1 MALRRQTVQA
11 LGRRMR
17 RGDAAGNPEPRFAFF
32 LGAGCSVTAGVPLGE
47 EMTKRLTKKLYCGYS
62 RKQEG
67 AVSDDEKE
75 LLDWVRKQDWYPK
88 ESYSASERIARE
100 YSACMA
106 ECTAKERQE
115 FVLSCIGEAK
125 GKINW
130 LHIYLGQLVAA
141 GYVKTILTTNFDNLA
156 LRAILLHGQIPF
168 VCDHPRLA
176 DRLLP
181 NPSVPQIVHL
191 HGSALFYDM
200 KNTQEEVAELDYPLM
215 TFIDALTRLNGLV
228 VVGYRGEESAVMST
242 LSKAFEGHNPA
253 HGLYWVSYAAK
264 EEDLSKA
271 ARDLMSKSSERFWIP
286 GEDADGFFQKLV
298 RGGAGEG
305 GDEGLGLGLPP
316 FLTDPLRY
324 LQRSLDGIPE
334 PPTAGA
340 SSPPSLMRSVREQ
353 LEVARRLF
361 ESPGSEMR
369 TAKAQQLIAEAGA
382 RANRIMALDA
392 LEKKDYEKASALVNA
407 ASELKP
413 DDEMLL
419 FAQAYVAQD
428 WAEWLR
434 DTGQIDA
441 AVEQFREATEKYAA
455 VVQIKPDKHEAFY
468 NWGIALA
475 GLARVLQQEGQ
486 PDAAQQ
492 RFREA
497 GEKCAAAVQIK
508 PDEHEAFY
516 NWGYALAG
524 LARLLQQQGQPDA
537 AQQRFL
543 EAGEKYAAAVQ
554 IKPDEH
560 EAFNNWGLAL
570 AGLARLLQQQGQPDA
585 AQQRFLEAGEKYA
598 ATVQIKP
605 DKHEAFYSW
614 GNALAGLARLL
625 QQQGQPDAAQQRFLE
640 AGEKYAAAVQIKPDE
655 HEAFYNWGIALAG
668 LARLL
673 QQQGQ
678 PDAAQQRFLEAGEK
692 YAAAVQIKPDMHEA
706 FNNWGYALAGL
717 ARLLQQQGQPDAA
730 QQRFLEAAEKYPA
743 AVQIKPDEHEA
754 FYNWGIAL
762 AGLARL
768 LQQQGQPD
776 AAQQRFLEAGEKY
789 AAAVQIKPDM
799 HEAFNNWGY
808 ALAALARLLQ
818 QQGQPDAAQ
827 QRFLEANEKY
837 AAAVQIK
844 PDKYEAFYNW
854 GNAL

>member
-130 LHIYLGQLVAA
+130 AHIYLGQLVAA

-242 LSKAFEGHNPA
+242 
-253 HGLYWVSYAAK
+253 
-264 EEDLSKA
+264 
-271 ARDLMSKSSERFWIP
+271 SSERFWRA
-286 GEDADGFFQKLV
+286 GEGGEGVGKKLV

-441 AVEQFREATEKYAA
+441 GVEQFREATEKYAA
-455 VVQIKPDKHEAFY
+455 VVQIKPDKHEAFN
-468 NWGIALA
+468 NWGI
-475 GLARVLQQEGQ
+475 
-486 PDAAQQ
+486 
-492 RFREA
+492 
-497 GEKCAAAVQIK
+497 
-508 PDEHEAFY
+508 
-516 NWGYALAG
+516 ALAG

-554 IKPDEH
+554 IKPDKH
-560 EAFNNWGLAL
+560 EAFNNWGYAL

-585 AQQRFLEAGEKYA
+585 AQQRFLEAAEKY
-598 ATVQIKP
+598 P
-605 DKHEAFYSW
+605 
-614 GNALAGLARLL
+614 
-625 QQQGQPDAAQQRFLE
+625 
-640 AGEKYAAAVQIKPDE
+640 
-655 HEAFYNWGIALAG
+655 
-668 LARLL
+668 
-673 QQQGQ
+673 
-678 PDAAQQRFLEAGEK
+678 
-692 YAAAVQIKPDMHEA
+692 AAVQIKPDMHEA

-776 AAQQRFLEAGEKY
+776 AAQQR
-789 AAAVQIKPDM
+789 
-799 HEAFNNWGY
+799 
-808 ALAALARLLQ
+808 
-818 QQGQPDAAQ
+818 
-827 QRFLEANEKY
+827 
-837 AAAVQIK
+837 
-844 PDKYEAFYNW
+844 
-854 GNAL
+854 